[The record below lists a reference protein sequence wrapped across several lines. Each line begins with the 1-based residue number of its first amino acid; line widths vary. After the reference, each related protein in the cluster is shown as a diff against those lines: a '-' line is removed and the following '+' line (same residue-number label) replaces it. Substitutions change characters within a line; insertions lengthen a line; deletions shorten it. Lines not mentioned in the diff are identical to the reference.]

1 MENKGL
7 ANINDAAYQK
17 LIDNITTLWG
27 EAKSKAI
34 AAVNTELL
42 DANWQTGKYI
52 VEFEQGGK
60 QRAEYGKKLLVNLAK
75 DLTARNGKGFN
86 RTNLTYMRK
95 LYLAFPKCGTLSH
108 KLTWSHYYELLKC
121 DNALEMQFYYK
132 ESIKECWKVRELKR
146 QMKSCLFQRLAL
158 STDKAG
164 VLALANE
171 GHQVQTPQDIIRDPF
186 VLEFA
191 GLPKQKRY
199 KEGDLEKAL
208 KDHMEQFLL
217 EMGRGFAFVGRQYS
231 MQIGSRQFK
240 VDLVFYHCILKC
252 YVLIDLKRAE
262 IKHGDIGQMN
272 LYLNYFKTEVCQPD
286 DNPPIGIVLGARK
299 DELLMEYALEG
310 GFNNKI
316 VYNNGISIP
325 LQYEQNFK
333 IAPANSVLMCIEG
346 GSAGKKI
353 AILNQD
359 VCFGNKL
366 CCFAPFWEIGKFI
379 YYYLQSPSFV
389 ELFNLNKTGIIG
401 GVSVAKVK
409 EIVIPLPPV
418 MEQQRIVAQID
429 RLFEQLR

>member
-7 ANINDAAYQK
+7 TNINDAAYQK

-60 QRAEYGKKLLVNLAK
+60 QRAEYGKRLLVNLAK

-217 EMGRGFAFVGRQYS
+217 E
-231 MQIGSRQFK
+231 
-240 VDLVFYHCILKC
+240 
-252 YVLIDLKRAE
+252 
-262 IKHGDIGQMN
+262 
-272 LYLNYFKTEVCQPD
+272 
-286 DNPPIGIVLGARK
+286 
-299 DELLMEYALEG
+299 LLCKPLHKSSYA
-310 GFNNKI
+310 N
-316 VYNNGISIP
+316 
-325 LQYEQNFK
+325 
-333 IAPANSVLMCIEG
+333 
-346 GSAGKKI
+346 
-353 AILNQD
+353 
-359 VCFGNKL
+359 
-366 CCFAPFWEIGKFI
+366 KFI
-379 YYYLQSPSFV
+379 MQSD
-389 ELFNLNKTGIIG
+389 LN
-401 GVSVAKVK
+401 
-409 EIVIPLPPV
+409 
-418 MEQQRIVAQID
+418 
-429 RLFEQLR
+429 

>member
-7 ANINDAAYQK
+7 TNTNDAAYQK

-34 AAVNTELL
+34 TAINTELL

-52 VEFEQGGK
+52 VEYEQGGK
-60 QRAEYGKKLLVNLAK
+60 QRAEYGKRLLVNLAK

-199 KEGDLEKAL
+199 KESDLEKAL

-240 VDLVFYHCILKC
+240 VDLVFYHCIL
-252 YVLIDLKRAE
+252 
-262 IKHGDIGQMN
+262 
-272 LYLNYFKTEVCQPD
+272 
-286 DNPPIGIVLGARK
+286 
-299 DELLMEYALEG
+299 
-310 GFNNKI
+310 
-316 VYNNGISIP
+316 S
-325 LQYEQNFK
+325 
-333 IAPANSVLMCIEG
+333 
-346 GSAGKKI
+346 
-353 AILNQD
+353 
-359 VCFGNKL
+359 
-366 CCFAPFWEIGKFI
+366 
-379 YYYLQSPSFV
+379 
-389 ELFNLNKTGIIG
+389 
-401 GVSVAKVK
+401 
-409 EIVIPLPPV
+409 
-418 MEQQRIVAQID
+418 EQQNNTFHTTHTKKVLATHDRKHLFLCICGNQQLVAEHQSVVVGID
-429 RLFEQLR
+429 SDGLLP